1 MATIPNYSPV
11 PFGPATT
18 RGIFDPLGASPHQQQ
33 RQRRRAPA
41 TASDAAR
48 LDAYRRAAMQMA
60 PSRPSSGVP
69 FSQRLIAQGR
79 PSENVQI
86 KPRTAKF
93 DPASLVMAG
102 ADLLL
107 NMVLRAPMGPKP
119 PVSLAMERAAARD
132 RDRLRLE
139 RQRSNIGP

>member
-1 MATIPNYSPV
+1 MATLPNYAPA
-11 PFGPATT
+11 PFAPATT
-18 RGIFDPLGASPHQQQ
+18 GGLFDPIRPPPQ
-33 RQRRRAPA
+33 RPRPSFSAEE
-41 TASDAAR
+41 DAR
-48 LDAYRRAAMQMA
+48 LTAIRRAAMLQME
-60 PSRPSSGVP
+60 RPARPPSGVP

-79 PSENVQI
+79 PSENVQV

-132 RDRLRLE
+132 RDRLRLA